1 MSDMKKKNDEF
12 SKLEEP
18 AAVYSLPVVHTPLNV
33 IMGGKFDHPSDYDL
47 VNVARKGIAKKN
59 LLALAKKLSLTI
71 EELADILHISERTLQ
86 RYTPSTL
93 IKTEH
98 ADRAIEL
105 AKLYERGAEVLG
117 SHEAFNRWLRN
128 SNYSLK
134 SQIPLTLLDTSI
146 GFTMVLDVLGRI
158 EHGVYS

>member
-1 MSDMKKKNDEF
+1 MKKKIEDL

-18 AAVYSLPVVHTPLNV
+18 MVAYASPNPQSPLGV
-33 IMGGKFDHPSDYDL
+33 IMGGQTIYPSDYDL
-47 VNVARKGIAKKN
+47 VMIAREGIAKNK

-86 RYTPSTL
+86 RYAPSTL

-117 SHEAFNRWLRN
+117 SHEAFNRWLRHPN
-128 SNYSLK
+128 LALRH
-134 SQIPLTLLDTSI
+134 QIPLTLLDTSI
-146 GFTMVLDVLGRI
+146 GFTLVLNILGRI
-158 EHGVYS
+158 AHGVFS

>member
-1 MSDMKKKNDEF
+1 MKKKES

-18 AAVYSLPVVHTPLNV
+18 AAAYGLSAAYSPLNV
-33 IMGGKFDHPSDYDL
+33 IMGDKSISHSDYDL
-47 VNVARKGIAKKN
+47 VGVARKGIAKKS
-59 LLALAKKLSLTI
+59 LLTLAKKLSLTI
-71 EELADILHISERTLQ
+71 EEIADILHISERTLQ

-117 SHEAFNRWLRN
+117 SHEAFNRWLRHPN
-128 SNYSLK
+128 LALRH
-134 SQIPLTLLDTSI
+134 QVPLTLLDTSI
-146 GFTMVLDVLGRI
+146 GFTMVLNVLGRI
-158 EHGVYS
+158 AHGIFS